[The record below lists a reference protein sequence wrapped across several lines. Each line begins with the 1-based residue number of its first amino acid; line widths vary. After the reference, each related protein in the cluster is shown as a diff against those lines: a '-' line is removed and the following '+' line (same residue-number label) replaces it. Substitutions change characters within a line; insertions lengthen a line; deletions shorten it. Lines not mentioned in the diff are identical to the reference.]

1 MVRQK
6 ENRKLEELR
15 HLRLLAKNKEEIKIG
30 YARTSTQEQNL
41 GLELQLEALRDCH
54 VVFSEQQSGSKDN
67 REEFNKA
74 IFLAKQFA
82 KQRKKVHFC
91 VYKMDRL
98 GRKTSTLL
106 KTIEELKEHG
116 IEFVSIKENIDTST
130 PTGVLMYQLLG
141 IFSEFELNN
150 LRQRTKDGL
159 AQAKRNGKKLGNQ
172 GLDPK
177 TERKIIQL
185 YCLNTIPISLIAKR
199 CKVCESTVY
208 NVARR
213 NGLSRRNNSNI
224 TLNVK

>member
-1 MVRQK
+1 MVRQSEK
-6 ENRKLEELR
+6 DKLNKLGELD
-15 HLRLLAKNKEEIKIG
+15 KVKVG
-30 YARTSTQEQNL
+30 YARTSTLEQNL
-41 GLELQLEALRDCH
+41 GLEVQLEALRDCD
-54 VVFSEQQSGSKDN
+54 VVFSEKQSGSNDN
-67 REEFNKA
+67 RQEFNTA
-74 IFLAKQFA
+74 ILLAKQFA
-82 KQRKKVHFC
+82 SQGKQVHFC

-106 KTIEELKEHG
+106 KTIEELKDHD

-159 AQAKRNGKKLGNQ
+159 AQAKKNGKKLGNQ

-177 TERKIIQL
+177 LEEKIIHL
-185 YCLNTIPISLIAKR
+185 YTLNTIPISLIAKR
-199 CKVCESTVY
+199 LNVCESTIY

-213 NGLSRRNNSNI
+213 NRLSRRKNTKIPLNI
-224 TLNVK
+224 K

>member
-1 MVRQK
+1 MVEQREKVK
-6 ENRKLEELR
+6 ELESLIKSNTVLR
-15 HLRLLAKNKEEIKIG
+15 IG
-30 YARTSTQEQNL
+30 YARTSTLDQNL
-41 GLELQLEALRDCH
+41 GLEVQLEALRDCD

-74 IFLAKQFA
+74 ITLAKELAKQ
-82 KQRKKVHFC
+82 KQQVYFT

-106 KTIEELKEHG
+106 RTIEELKDHG
-116 IEFVSIKENIDTST
+116 IEFVSIKESIDTST

-159 AQAKRNGKKLGNQ
+159 AQAKKNGKKLGNQ

-177 TERKIIQL
+177 LERKIIDM
-185 YCLNTIPISLIAKR
+185 YTLNTIPISLIAKR
-199 CKVCESTVY
+199 LKVCESTIY

-213 NGLSRRNNSNI
+213 NGLSRRNNAKVP
-224 TLNVK
+224 LNME